1 MAQQHVRGKL
11 GAGRRNAPR
20 AIKRAK
26 LMEKG
31 LAEHPALFTA
41 PNPPLGVFSAQI
53 ALTDQA
59 QVAADKG
66 GKGMTAARDVQ
77 LGLLVG
83 MMGSELVYI
92 QSIAD
97 AGNPDAAVETLLA
110 GGLEVALIGDHTK
123 AILKV
128 SAGAKTGSVVLEAN
142 ATTILG
148 ALLHRKHFFNW
159 EYTTDGKTFTALPST
174 PEAKTLVSG
183 LPPLTTVGFR
193 VSATTSKSNTT
204 PWSAIVNFLVQ

>member
-1 MAQQHVRGKL
+1 MAAYWSNLAMVTSVVVYL
-11 GAGRRNAPR
+11 MALAAFAPAGPH
-20 AIKRAK
+20 
-26 LMEKG
+26 EG
-31 LAEHPALFTA
+31 ET
-41 PNPPLGVFSAQI
+41 
-53 ALTDQA
+53 
-59 QVAADKG
+59 
-66 GKGMTAARDVQ
+66 
-77 LGLLVG
+77 
-83 MMGSELVYI
+83 
-92 QSIAD
+92 
-97 AGNPDAAVETLLA
+97 VETLLA

-123 AILKV
+123 AVLKV

-142 ATTILG
+142 ATTVLG

-174 PEAKTLVSG
+174 PEAKTMVAG